1 VPLPEHKTTA
11 DYMEGLFQLELKL
24 KPEKEEKETNT
35 SPRSSPD
42 LLQSLPK
49 GDAGK
54 NLCKTPS
61 PPPTITTQEDSNKII
76 FNNNKGGGGEDGNQ
90 DSNKR

>member
-1 VPLPEHKTTA
+1 
-11 DYMEGLFQLELKL
+11 MEGLFQLELKL

-49 GDAGK
+49 GDDGK
-54 NLCKTPS
+54 HPYKTPS
-61 PPPTITTQEDSNKII
+61 PPPTPEDEGISNKII
-76 FNNNKGGGGEDGNQ
+76 FGGSKKNGDDGSQ
-90 DSNKR
+90 DFNKR